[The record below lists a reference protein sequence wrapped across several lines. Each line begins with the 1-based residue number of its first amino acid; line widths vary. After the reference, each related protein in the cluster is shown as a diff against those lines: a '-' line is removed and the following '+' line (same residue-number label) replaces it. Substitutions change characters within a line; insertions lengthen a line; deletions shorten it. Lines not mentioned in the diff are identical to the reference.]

1 MNTTTLVTLLQIAGI
16 LHLSLAW
23 AGLTMPK
30 VVGLSEHLA
39 VVPPFIRRLF
49 YVYYTFI
56 AMSLVGFGAMTFFC
70 AKALAAGGPL
80 ASAVCLFLT
89 AFWTVRLVAAAF
101 IFDVRP
107 YLTSG
112 LLRLGYHA
120 TNLVFIYLLAVY
132 VLTLWK
138 GDAL

>member
-1 MNTTTLVTLLQIAGI
+1 MTTATLITLLQIAAV
-16 LHLSLAW
+16 LHLGLAW
-23 AGLTMPK
+23 AGLAMPR
-30 VVGLSEHLA
+30 VVGLAGHLA
-39 VVPPFIRRLF
+39 VLPPFHRRLF

-56 AMSLVGFGAMTFFC
+56 ALSLLGFGAMTFFC
-70 AKALAAGGPL
+70 ADALAAGGPL
-80 ASAVCLFLT
+80 ARAVCLFLT
-89 AFWTVRLVAAAF
+89 AFWSIRLLAAAF

-120 TNLVFIYLLAVY
+120 TNFVFVYLLAVY

-138 GDAL
+138 GGTP